1 MDEQWRPAGQ
11 NPRGIMG
18 FSRKGTKILEKLL
31 VFRGRV
37 PKSSVNY
44 GFSEEGCCVKDIV
57 HERPR
62 LSAVVQCSGVC
73 EATALAQRSGG
84 Q

>member
-1 MDEQWRPAGQ
+1 
-11 NPRGIMG
+11 MG
-18 FSRKGTKILEKLL
+18 FRGRVPTSSRNYGFF
-31 VFRGRV
+31 FRGRV

-44 GFSEEGCCVKDIV
+44 GFSEEGCYVKDIV
-57 HERPR
+57 HERAR

>member
-1 MDEQWRPAGQ
+1 MDEHWRPLG
-11 NPRGIMG
+11 
-18 FSRKGTKILEKLL
+18 KILEELWVFDEGCKIIEELW

-44 GFSEEGCCVKDIV
+44 GFSEEGCCVKNIV
-57 HERPR
+57 HERAR
-62 LSAVVQCSGVC
+62 LSAVVQCSGVR

>member
-1 MDEQWRPAGQ
+1 MAPAGQ

-18 FSRKGTKILEKLL
+18 FSRKGAKFFNELL

-44 GFSEEGCCVKDIV
+44 GFSEE
-57 HERPR
+57 
-62 LSAVVQCSGVC
+62 A
-73 EATALAQRSGG
+73 AA
-84 Q
+84 

>member
-1 MDEQWRPAGQ
+1 MDEQWRPLG
-11 NPRGIMG
+11 
-18 FSRKGTKILEKLL
+18 KILEELF

-44 GFSEEGCCVKDIV
+44 GFSEEACCVKDIV